1 MRGPTAYSLS
11 IMAIALA
18 LNLPGV
24 IGVERPEAPQ
34 RPDPDIAWAE
44 AIGPET
50 LARVTDAVSHYLAD
64 PDDLSIPSCWEDE
77 ALVVIVDYV
86 TPEGP
91 YVVPELVGYLGCVPV
106 DNLPVTGN
114 RP

>member
-1 MRGPTAYSLS
+1 MSYLLS
-11 IMAIALA
+11 AITIAVGLC
-18 LNLPGV
+18 LPGTV
-24 IGVERPEAPQ
+24 VDKSQER
-34 RPDPDIAWAE
+34 DPDIAWAE

-50 LARVTDAVSHYLAD
+50 TARVNDAVAHYLAD
-64 PDDLSIPSCWEDE
+64 PDDQSIPPCWEDE